1 VIDNPEVTD
10 LRPGSR
16 WRSAVCEAEV
26 IVVRPPAG
34 PVLLCIGG
42 VPALAGSPPRPAG
55 SQRAAGPASADRP
68 ALGTRLG
75 SRYLDETSGL
85 EMLCTRSGAGTI
97 TVGGRPTT
105 RMAPR
110 QLPASD

>member
-1 VIDNPEVTD
+1 VIDNTEVTD

-26 IVVRPPAG
+26 IVVRPPAA

-42 VPALAGSPPRPAG
+42 VPAQAGSAQRPAG
-55 SQRAAGPASADRP
+55 PQRP
-68 ALGTRLG
+68 ADPAPHDRLSGSTRLG
-75 SRYLDETSGL
+75 SRYIDETSGL
-85 EMLCTRSGAGTI
+85 ELLCTRSGAGSI
-97 TVGGRPTT
+97 TVDGRPAT